1 MNNFE
6 ACLKALKSE
15 LLKQNCVQEYLYY
28 KEIFNKDFSIKK
40 LDEEVRFHQRLM
52 CKNKDNDEIYFK
64 EKAIYEELKS
74 QFDNNPILNN
84 YLVAKQEVVS
94 LLVDIK
100 NILI

>member
-28 KEIFNKDFSIKK
+28 KEIFKKDLSIKK

-64 EKAIYEELKS
+64 EKALYEELKS